1 MTITLTSSNT
11 EYLTKCEKEA
21 KYANEIEKSLIPV
34 KVQNYEPIEW
44 LQKLI
49 EKESCFQLLGSES
62 HSKLEYDKLLLKI
75 VSFSEYFL
83 NNQS

>member
-1 MTITLTSSNT
+1 EL
-11 EYLTKCEKEA
+11 CEKEA

-75 VSFSEYFL
+75 GEIVDWSVLESSGVKWSKVE
-83 NNQS
+83 